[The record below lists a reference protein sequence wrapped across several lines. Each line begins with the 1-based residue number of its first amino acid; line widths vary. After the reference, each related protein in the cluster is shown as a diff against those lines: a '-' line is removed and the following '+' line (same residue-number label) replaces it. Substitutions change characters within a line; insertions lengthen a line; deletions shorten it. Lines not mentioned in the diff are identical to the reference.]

1 MRQSEQ
7 SEVSAVASGCSSAG
21 VPKSCRTPAE
31 SRIIRPL
38 GVDDR
43 DCIRQLVTLHTSA
56 FPGFFLT
63 SLGPRF
69 LRLLYAGFTRE
80 PNGICIVAEDEG
92 VIVGF
97 AAGTTVPDVFFGRL
111 LRRQGWRFAL
121 AAVPGMLRNPLFVA
135 RKCLGALF
143 YRGEQ
148 PTGLANAGLLSSLAV
163 SPTCGGKGLG
173 QKLVLAFA
181 EEARRQGCSAIY
193 LTTDEVDNER
203 VNRFYAKCGFELL
216 DTFKRPGKRVMNRW
230 VMELRVESAVAGQ

>member
-1 MRQSEQ
+1 MPRPLP
-7 SEVSAVASGCSSAG
+7 AASL
-21 VPKSCRTPAE
+21 V
-31 SRIIRPL
+31 IRPL
-38 GVDDR
+38 GAEEH
-43 DCIRQLVTLHTSA
+43 DCIPQLVTLHTSA

-69 LRLLYAGFTRE
+69 LRLLYAGFARE
-80 PNGICIVAEDEG
+80 PNGISIVAEDDG

-121 AAVPGMLRNPLFVA
+121 AVVPGMLRNPLFVA

-148 PTGLANAGLLSSLAV
+148 PAGLANAALLSSLAV
-163 SPTCGGKGLG
+163 SPSSGRKGVG
-173 QKLVLAFA
+173 QKLVQAFA
-181 EEARRQGCSAIY
+181 EEARRQDRSAIY

-230 VMELRVESAVAGQ
+230 VMEFSRQFAVAVSSEQ